1 MISVETIVNTTLNSC
16 SYLVYDT
23 ETKKASLFDCGDVQP
38 IIDILNRNHL
48 ELEGIFITHSHF
60 DHIYGVND
68 IIAKYPSIRV
78 YCSALTLEG
87 MQDERINL
95 SYMHVDDFTYKG
107 LKNTILINGNTNV
120 SCLDRPL
127 EIIETPG
134 HDKDCLSY
142 ILGDMLFSGDSFSYD
157 FRVFTEWYRS
167 DKQQA
172 LENESLLACMA
183 KERRLRVFPG
193 HIILK

>member
-1 MISVETIVNTTLNSC
+1 MISVETIVNKTLNSC

-23 ETKKASLFDCGDVQP
+23 DIQIASLFDCGDVQP
-38 IIDILNRNHL
+38 IMDVLNRYHL
-48 ELEGIFITHSHF
+48 ELESIFITHSHY

-68 IIAKYPSIRV
+68 IITNYPLIKV

-87 MQDERINL
+87 MNDERINL

-107 LKNTILINGNTNV
+107 IANTMLINEKTNV
-120 SCLDRPL
+120 SCLGRPL

-142 ILGDMLFSGDSFSYD
+142 ILEDMLFSGDCFSYD
-157 FRVFTEWYRS
+157 FKVFTEWYRS

-172 LENESLLACMA
+172 LKYESMLACMA
-183 KERRLRVFPG
+183 KERHLRVFPG
-193 HIILK
+193 HKILK